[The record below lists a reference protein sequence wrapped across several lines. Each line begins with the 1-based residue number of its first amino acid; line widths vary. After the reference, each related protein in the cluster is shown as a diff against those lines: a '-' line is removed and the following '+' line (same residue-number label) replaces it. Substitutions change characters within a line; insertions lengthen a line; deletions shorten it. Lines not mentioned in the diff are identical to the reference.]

1 MDAEFDFD
9 LSLDQ
14 WEMLRALRLPPHQR
28 RRANMQPGLER
39 LMTLGLAAWMAE
51 SPVITATGRK
61 VLIRGS
67 AKLMDL
73 RA

>member
-28 RRANMQPGLER
+28 RANMRPDLER
-39 LMTLGLAAWMAE
+39 LITLGLATWMAE